1 MSCMKR
7 APVRVTA
14 ILLALACGENPFE
27 PLYQAC
33 ADEMATVRSNFVDT
47 PSREDRVTLADGRRA
62 VVWGI
67 AIQPGPVPTPRGV
80 AFIWSAASSA
90 SCTVCWPAD
99 SCWTGDILPALN

>member
-1 MSCMKR
+1 MFSRERR
-7 APVRVTA
+7 AVTLTG
-14 ILLALACGENPFE
+14 ILLALACGANPFE

-33 ADEMATVRSNFVDT
+33 ANEMATVRSDYVDT
-47 PSREDRVTLADGRRA
+47 PSREDRVTLSDGRRA

-67 AIQPGPVPTPRGV
+67 AIQPGPVTTPRGV

-99 SCWTGDILPALN
+99 SCWIDDILPALN